1 MRFYNWKS
9 IILTAAMANAMA
21 LFSSVQTSAQSLLP
35 NESEAARVPGSYPPL
50 RLVRHDGAPAA
61 PSASAAFL
69 PAAVKPIANTAE
81 ADLPGQANPDV
92 SFYPYEELFLFGG
105 YQAPQ
110 NASSPFYSPTAAILD
125 LAPHSPW
132 ERRNNGS
139 SRLFAQ
145 KNVKSDPDSQEL
157 KLEGFSGYFG
167 NFYTCAH
174 NNAFTAGPENE
185 DSAGE
190 QNVSPEDVSKAD
202 SSAALYP
209 EGSGMPVHLTADKI
223 SADEESIIAEGS
235 ASIDM
240 MGARLLCER
249 LILDRTTGKITA
261 SDNCVIYWHNNFAA
275 ADWLTYDPNS
285 RIAVMHNVA
294 GQGSDFSAS
303 ESKIDGDLFFW
314 AETLQ
319 WTDEKMVLSNAAF
332 TTCDKTADNLDY
344 KFTADHAEIYPQDRL
359 IASNTAVYLHKTHL
373 YTLPT
378 LSVPLDNKRRGSS
391 NIIPQI
397 GRNTTDGWFMRN
409 SFDYVFDNLNYGTLY
424 LDYYSKTG
432 IGGGLQQ
439 YYTLGGD
446 KGHGDF
452 YYYRLSGSARKNSD
466 DLNSN
471 IYYDFDD
478 ENKIYWEFS
487 SNRSSVSG
495 GDNESKINSH
505 FNFTHKDEKNDL
517 RLSHNY
523 NTKGEYNRN
532 TTWRMYY
539 DLQLTPELSTT
550 WKAELSTI
558 ATRARTAQRF
568 YYYGSLRHTSELFDT
583 ELMMENTTGDA
594 NYTLNRNPEFR
605 LRTQPVFIGDVP
617 FTASAAFGHVT
628 ESPSMFS
635 TDRYDVQLQ
644 IPDQTFEYGSGR
656 ILAGAGFRQLFYGS
670 GESMYSLAA
679 RLGWMQELGECGT
692 IRLDYNW
699 FSPQGETP
707 IQYDF
712 MNAYENLTGGIEF
725 FQDDVFNLA
734 VTSGYSFKSNRFQN
748 VTPRLQLR
756 PGKDWLLGAGC
767 SYDPNTATWRN
778 IDTHL
783 KFQIS
788 DELSVCHWSIY
799 DLVNSRFTYQ
809 DYQLDYE
816 THDWI
821 SSLVY
826 RSVQNEFYFQFSLKA
841 FPQPAVDI
849 GPNSAHNIVPKNRRN
864 AFVHY

>member
-1 MRFYNWKS
+1 
-9 IILTAAMANAMA
+9 MANTMA
-21 LFSSVQTSAQSLLP
+21 LLSSVPIFAQDIP
-35 NESEAARVPGSYPPL
+35 ACGISEDPAPTAYPPL
-50 RLVRHDGAPAA
+50 RLARRSQASQTPASLA
-61 PSASAAFL
+61 SEAESLPSFDASL
-69 PAAVKPIANTAE
+69 IADTTKFSSSPEN
-81 ADLPGQANPDV
+81 DRDS

-105 YQAPQ
+105 YRAPLD
-110 NASSPFYSPTAAILD
+110 ASSPFYSPTATILD
-125 LAPHSPW
+125 LSPHNPW
-132 ERRNNGS
+132 ERQKDGFP
-139 SRLFAQ
+139 RLFAQ
-145 KNVKSDPDSQEL
+145 KKTAPEDNPEL

-174 NNAFTAGPENE
+174 NNAFTAAGAE
-185 DSAGE
+185 SGE
-190 QNVSPEDVSKAD
+190 QAEGRENSAHTEDAASTDSPDAQNSGKAFG
-202 SSAALYP
+202 P
-209 EGSGMPVHLTADKI
+209 GMPVHLAADKI

-249 LILDRTTGKITA
+249 LVLDRTTGKITA

-285 RIAVMHNVA
+285 RVAVMHNVA
-294 GQGSDFSAS
+294 GQGCDFSSS

-314 AETLQ
+314 AQTLQ
-319 WTDEKMVLSNAAF
+319 WTDDKMVLNNATF
-332 TTCDKTADNLDY
+332 TTCDKSTDNLDY
-344 KFTADHAEIYPQDRL
+344 KFTADYAEIYPQDRL
-359 IASNTAVYLHKTHL
+359 VASNTSIYLHKTRL

-378 LSVPLDNKRRGSS
+378 LSIPLDNKRRGSS
-391 NIIPQI
+391 SIVPQI
-397 GRNTTDGWFMRN
+397 GNSTTDGWYIRN
-409 SFDYVFDNLNYGTLY
+409 SFDYVFDNQNYGTLY

-432 IGGGLQQ
+432 IGAGLQQ

-452 YYYRLSGSARKNSD
+452 YYYRLNGSARKNSD

-487 SNRSSVSG
+487 SNRTSVDG
-495 GDNESKINSH
+495 RDNESKINSH
-505 FNFTHKDEKNDL
+505 FNFSHKDEKNDL

-523 NTKGEYNRN
+523 NTKGKDNRN

-558 ATRARTAQRF
+558 ATRSRTAQRF
-568 YYYGSLRHTSELFDT
+568 YYYGSLRHTGELFDT
-583 ELMMENTTGDA
+583 ELMMENTTGDT
-594 NYTLNRNPEFR
+594 NYTLNRNPEFS
-605 LRTQPVFIGDVP
+605 LRSQPVFIGDVP
-617 FTASAAFGHVT
+617 FTASASLGHVT

-635 TDRYDVQLQ
+635 TDRYDIQLQ

-679 RLGWMQELGECGT
+679 RLGWMQELGESGT

-699 FSPQGETP
+699 FSPRGETP

-712 MNAYENLTGGIEF
+712 MNPYENLTGGIEF
-725 FQDDVFNLA
+725 FHDDIFNIA
-734 VTSGYSFKSNRFQN
+734 VTSGYSFKSSRFQN

-756 PGKDWLLGAGC
+756 PGKDWLIGAGC

-826 RSVQNEFYFQFSLKA
+826 RSVQNELYFQFSIKA
-841 FPQPAVDI
+841 FPQPAVNI